1 MGFLLCQPAYN
12 SADMGNEPQD
22 LQDRYHL
29 VGIRGDGSQTV
40 FLGGMTWDTANRAL
54 AAVNEART
62 FTSIRIELETTERAH
77 GAQSG
82 FGRSG

>member
-1 MGFLLCQPAYN
+1 MKEIDMRKQP
-12 SADMGNEPQD
+12 PD

-29 VGIRGDGSQTV
+29 LGIRNDGSQTV

-62 FTSIRIELETTERAH
+62 FASVKIEPEKSERTHDA
-77 GAQSG
+77 
-82 FGRSG
+82 